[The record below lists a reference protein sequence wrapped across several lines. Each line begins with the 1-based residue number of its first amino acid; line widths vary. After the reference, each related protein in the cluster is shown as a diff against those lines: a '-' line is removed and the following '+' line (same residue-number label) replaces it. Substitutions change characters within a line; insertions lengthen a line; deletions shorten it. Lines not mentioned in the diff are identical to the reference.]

1 MDIQWVNKGYP
12 SLITDPAPPQEVG
25 GPTKIDSIQ
34 NVILLRSDLHG
45 AWDNYQ
51 IAVNPDV
58 CINFFLF
65 MVSVLTIAR
74 ICCCPFCFRNSKRR
88 GQYPTSVTLS
98 IATSLL
104 LHRNMRWR
112 VSDRQRRARTPIHSQ
127 PITLLPATAPSQTRQ
142 HAPPYHP

>member
-65 MVSVLTIAR
+65 MVSVLTL
-74 ICCCPFCFRNSKRR
+74 NLYSEDM
-88 GQYPTSVTLS
+88 LL
-98 IATSLL
+98 SLL
-104 LHRNMRWR
+104 FPKLETERPISHLCHFIHRH
-112 VSDRQRRARTPIHSQ
+112 Q
-127 PITLLPATAPSQTRQ
+127 PATPSKHEMEGVRSPT
-142 HAPPYHP
+142 